1 MLATKTL
8 VNMHNPEIAF
18 QPDTENQKIKA
29 PSSKKV
35 QRQSTQIEKNK
46 LSKLLSLQ
54 TYPLSFT
61 PKSISQFFI
70 FCSSKLDTT
79 NSCPISADL
88 NLDGFSTLLQ

>member
-1 MLATKTL
+1 
-8 VNMHNPEIAF
+8 MHNPVIAF
-18 QPDTENQKIKA
+18 KPGRYGDSENKGTMQQ
-29 PSSKKV
+29 KV
-35 QRQSTQIEKNK
+35 QRQSTQIEKYK

-54 TYPLSFT
+54 VYPLSLT